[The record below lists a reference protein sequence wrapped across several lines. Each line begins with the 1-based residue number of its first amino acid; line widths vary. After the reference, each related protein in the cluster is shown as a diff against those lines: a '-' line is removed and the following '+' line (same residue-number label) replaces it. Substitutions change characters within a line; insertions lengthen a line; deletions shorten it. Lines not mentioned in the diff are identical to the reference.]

1 MSTED
6 KVVEQVTS
14 VSDMLRTTADNQSMF
29 LTQIADHVDRLES
42 VILKLEARITEMEK
56 AHGNDTTAQ

>member
-1 MSTED
+1 MSEE
-6 KVVEQVTS
+6 KVIDQITN
-14 VSDMLRTTADNQSMF
+14 VSDMLRTTAENQSMF
-29 LTQIADHVDRLES
+29 LIQIADHVDRLES

>member
-56 AHGNDTTAQ
+56 AHGNDTAAQ